1 MAVLDLVP
9 KLTISDPNQV
19 ILTLLCRTFLHW
31 QPNGIIGNTR
41 PIKPTDLWVQNI
53 PVWYVFFLWSA
64 ECKWER
70 GLAPVREKGRNP
82 NHHTQLIQTSVL
94 KKKQSWGV
102 QLCLSSTD
110 FRTCFDSMLSWC
122 VYHTPWQ
129 LRLCP
134 NLSSLLHIKRH
145 LHGTIH
151 SLHLL
156 SNLKAEFLRS
166 WMKIITE
173 IKYNLFQI
181 TEKQQTSIL
190 SPI

>member
-1 MAVLDLVP
+1 MGTKHPCLICFFSL
-9 KLTISDPNQV
+9 K
-19 ILTLLCRTFLHW
+19 R
-31 QPNGIIGNTR
+31 
-41 PIKPTDLWVQNI
+41 WVQMRAR
-53 PVWYVFFLWSA
+53 VSSS
-64 ECKWER
+64 ER
-70 GLAPVREKGRNP
+70 EREKP
-82 NHHTQLIQTSVL
+82 KPSHTTHSNVGA